1 VDTHFTGV
9 TAGVN
14 GAEEVAVALWQASV
28 SSDLRNVVN
37 STELAAAMAGMSVPD
52 KDILQS
58 LRASNGVATP
68 GALRATAPTPV
79 VYGGGGYVAPVAPL
93 ALIPLTAPTK
103 ENESVFKVDGLNI
116 VGEAIANPNDSIS
129 VNWNTYKVI
138 ITGQKSDGSQ
148 IKLNT
153 NKSIEF
159 LVSDGSSAVV
169 TGSGFKPNSEVRIYL
184 PATSYLLGSAT
195 TDANGSFTAKFVI
208 PKDALLGLQYIQ
220 VNGYNSSDKIISGS
234 VAVSLVKAKDVVKS
248 QSESVSFAS
257 NSKTLSTAT
266 KLKLN
271 NLISAIKAQSGFVQF
286 KSITLTGFATP
297 TKSLKNDNKL
307 ALARA
312 AAIKQ
317 FLIDNAFTGEII
329 VNPGARGSER
339 KVTFVI
345 DFTSKS

>member
-1 VDTHFTGV
+1 
-9 TAGVN
+9 
-14 GAEEVAVALWQASV
+14 
-28 SSDLRNVVN
+28 
-37 STELAAAMAGMSVPD
+37 
-52 KDILQS
+52 
-58 LRASNGVATP
+58 
-68 GALRATAPTPV
+68 
-79 VYGGGGYVAPVAPL
+79 
-93 ALIPLTAPTK
+93 
-103 ENESVFKVDGLNI
+103 VDGLNI

-129 VNWNTYKVI
+129 VNWNTYKVV

-159 LVSDGSSAVV
+159 VVSDGSSAVV

-248 QSESVSFAS
+248 QSASVSFAS
-257 NSKTLSTAT
+257 NSKTLSSAT

-297 TKSLKNDNKL
+297 TKSLKNDTKL

-329 VNPGARGSER
+329 LNPGARGSER